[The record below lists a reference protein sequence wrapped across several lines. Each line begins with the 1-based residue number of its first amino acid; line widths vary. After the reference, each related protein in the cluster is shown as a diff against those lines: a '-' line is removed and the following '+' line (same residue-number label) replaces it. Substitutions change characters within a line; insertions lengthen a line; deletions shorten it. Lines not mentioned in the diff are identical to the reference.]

1 MTKTQVG
8 LNINGTLQYGLE
20 KVLHDYKVD
29 IAIWAHKHSYER
41 MWPVFNYT
49 VFDHSYINAKA
60 PIHFTTGSGVSIYII
75 FRTFNMQICV
85 YVFTSNWNVKYIYQ
99 PHLGYYNCIMRNN
112 PTHGVIHKL

>member
-60 PIHFTTGSGVSIYII
+60 PIHFTTGSGVSIWCPLRILFSEHLICKCVFMYLLQIGMQNTYINFI
-75 FRTFNMQICV
+75 
-85 YVFTSNWNVKYIYQ
+85 
-99 PHLGYYNCIMRNN
+99 
-112 PTHGVIHKL
+112 